1 MAMSDL
7 NLFCKNELLFFV
19 STEFKIISAMF
30 FVNIQLK
37 FKKLSGK
44 IGHVCDK
51 FAQRPD
57 FSFLLYKEGPDKK
70 TSDKRLNDK
79 GG

>member
-7 NLFCKNELLFFV
+7 NLFCKNEFF
-19 STEFKIISAMF
+19 STEFKIILAMF
-30 FVNIQLK
+30 FAKIQLK
-37 FKKLSGK
+37 FKELSGK
-44 IGHVCDK
+44 IGPVCDK
-51 FAQRPD
+51 FAQRPG

-70 TSDKRLNDK
+70 TYDKRLNDK